1 MIEITSNAYGKPN
14 ALGIDALLERLSS
27 ATLCPTFERYGNFIQ
42 HPLYHAKPGDKP
54 GEWVD
59 DTERPMYPNHPGTHR
74 FFGNFFDYSHV
85 FNIDTDE
92 PELIEVLTKAI
103 RANQATAAY
112 ANAKA
117 QVEEREA
124 YWRNRAEQR
133 RQKQIQEQQR
143 IYGKATA

>member
-27 ATLCPTFERYGNFIQ
+27 ATLCPTFERYGNLIQ
-42 HPLYHAKPGDKP
+42 HPLYHSKPGDKP

-59 DTERPMYPNHPGTHR
+59 DTDRPMYPDHPGTHR

-92 PELIEVLTKAI
+92 PELIEALTKAI

-112 ANAKA
+112 ADAKA

-124 YWRNRAEQR
+124 YWRNREERR